1 MSLKSNYRDGDSFTR
16 RSKKE
21 GYRSRASYKLKELLQ
36 SDIKLAKGDSVLD
49 LGSFP
54 GGWSQVAS
62 EIVGKSGKV
71 AAIDIKSMEHIEGC
85 FFLKKSI
92 EEVSKKDFEEIQDFL
107 PFDLVLSDMAPNI
120 SGIRERDDALMLGL
134 VDLVLMMID
143 TKLKKGGSALIKVFQ
158 GASLDYT
165 RVALNK
171 RFNKVKISKPKA
183 SRSNSKEIYI
193 IGKELK
199 NYERTS

>member
-21 GYRSRASYKLKELLQ
+21 GYRSRASYKLKELLK
-36 SDIKLAKGDSVLD
+36 SDIKLAKGGSVLD

-71 AAIDIKSMEHIEGC
+71 AAIDIQSMEHIEGC

-92 EEVSKKDFEEIQDFL
+92 EEVSEIDFEEIQDFL

-120 SGIRERDDALMLGL
+120 SGIRERDDALMMVL
-134 VDLVLMMID
+134 VDKTLQIVDELLK
-143 TKLKKGGSALIKVFQ
+143 TKGSTLIKVFQ
-158 GASLDYT
+158 GESLDYT
-165 RVALNK
+165 RDALRV

-199 NYERTS
+199 NYE